1 MEIIFIKTEKALAI
15 SNINIADFV
24 LNPYRGCYFG
34 CLYCYSRAN
43 KNINKIKKTWGEFI
57 YIKEN
62 FVQILKNEI
71 EKNKNIKRILIGSTT
86 DPLQYFEEKFKIFEN
101 IIDILKFYKIPV
113 TILTKSVLIKNF
125 VDKLKYSN
133 NNIIYLTFNSGIV
146 RLLFEPKSFK
156 MEERIEAMKIIR
168 ANNINLIAYI
178 SPVFPYLTNES
189 EILEKLNGI
198 VKNVYFENYNIKL
211 GNWDEVKTKLDRKLL
226 EFYNKIFFNKAEYE
240 NFWQN
245 FIKSVENLNKKF
257 NFNIKFFIYPFNS
270 YY

>member
-1 MEIIFIKTEKALAI
+1 
-15 SNINIADFV
+15 
-24 LNPYRGCYFG
+24 
-34 CLYCYSRAN
+34 
-43 KNINKIKKTWGEFI
+43 
-57 YIKEN
+57 
-62 FVQILKNEI
+62 
-71 EKNKNIKRILIGSTT
+71 
-86 DPLQYFEEKFKIFEN
+86 
-101 IIDILKFYKIPV
+101 
-113 TILTKSVLIKNF
+113 
-125 VDKLKYSN
+125 
-133 NNIIYLTFNSGIV
+133 
-146 RLLFEPKSFK
+146 

-211 GNWDEVKTKLDRKLL
+211 GNWDEVKTKLDKKLL
-226 EFYNKIFFNKAEYE
+226 EVYDKIFFNKAEYE